1 MSKRSLLWLGFA
13 IFILNFLLKLIGINA
28 SSLWHD
34 EALSV
39 KNTFLEFGHIKHE
52 SEWDANPPLYYY
64 CLWIWSHIFGHTEI
78 AVRSMSAF
86 FNALAAVCFFYFLQK
101 RNTLKTTLVLSFVY
115 LSHPFLFY
123 YAQEARSYS
132 LILLLMMVNII
143 CTENY
148 FIKRTYGNAL
158 LLGLLNFLLFYT
170 HYITGIYLV
179 IQFLFLALDFRFI
192 WRTLLSYLI
201 TLLLVFIRF
210 TSKQYL
216 VIFFSSDLS
225 KSKNNIEFSTYNSLI
240 AVLNNLFVSKYVFL
254 AFLILAIYHL
264 TRAVAKSQREQIVYF
279 QSFLLLTPVITI
291 FIFYFLGKFTN
302 VFAAR
307 YLIYCIPLVLAGLGA
322 LKFQS
327 QFSILVLVGLGLFFD
342 FQIKPGENKGMDYRL
357 AAKLARE
364 QASGP
369 ESAILLQTHD
379 IAPLFTYY
387 YDFELF
393 KSNPQSKADAL
404 EKKGIYV
411 FDDFSQFKLDKL
423 SSFKRLMLLQSFVS
437 RPERNRLTARMDSMR
452 FRRNGTFE
460 IDGAYYS
467 VFSKY

>member
-1 MSKRSLLWLGFA
+1 MIPLWV
-13 IFILNFLLKLIGINA
+13 N
-28 SSLWHD
+28 
-34 EALSV
+34 
-39 KNTFLEFGHIKHE
+39 KNK
-52 SEWDANPPLYYY
+52 N
-64 CLWIWSHIFGHTEI
+64 
-78 AVRSMSAF
+78 
-86 FNALAAVCFFYFLQK
+86 
-101 RNTLKTTLVLSFVY
+101 
-115 LSHPFLFY
+115 
-123 YAQEARSYS
+123 
-132 LILLLMMVNII
+132 
-143 CTENY
+143 
-148 FIKRTYGNAL
+148 
-158 LLGLLNFLLFYT
+158 LNFLLFYT

-460 IDGAYYS
+460 IDGANYS